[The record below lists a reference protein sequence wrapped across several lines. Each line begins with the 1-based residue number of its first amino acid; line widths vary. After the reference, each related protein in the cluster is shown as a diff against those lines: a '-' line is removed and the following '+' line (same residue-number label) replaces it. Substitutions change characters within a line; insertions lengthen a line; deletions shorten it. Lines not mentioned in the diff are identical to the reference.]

1 MSIIHVSG
9 PSGSGKTCL
18 GNKLKEYFK
27 SKIIVKDIDDLRIDF
42 IKKNYGNK
50 KFDVIDKVE
59 YQKYIDDFVK
69 KHSSK
74 PLIFVG
80 LNHMPW
86 WHINHYYDMHSTH
99 NYFIELDD
107 ETIIKQKCKRL
118 FLDWATNDEEMNYLV
133 NHNKK
138 YIKNVSNAI
147 AEECNLKKTIKL
159 NNKWRKDYKKQGYKF
174 MTRENIYKSVVQL
187 LNNNF

>member
-86 WHINHYYDMHSTH
+86 WHINHYYDLHSTY
-99 NYFIELDD
+99 NYFIDLDD
-107 ETIIKQKCKRL
+107 ETIIKQKYKRL
-118 FLDWATNDEEMNYLV
+118 LLVLANDDEYTEML
-133 NHNKK
+133 
-138 YIKNVSNAI
+138 VSNNVDHI
-147 AEECNLKKTIKL
+147 KKVLNIIKQECDLKKMIKM
-159 NNKWRKDYKKQGYKF
+159 NNKWRKDYKNQGYKF
-174 MTRENIYKSVVQL
+174 MTRENIYKSVVKI